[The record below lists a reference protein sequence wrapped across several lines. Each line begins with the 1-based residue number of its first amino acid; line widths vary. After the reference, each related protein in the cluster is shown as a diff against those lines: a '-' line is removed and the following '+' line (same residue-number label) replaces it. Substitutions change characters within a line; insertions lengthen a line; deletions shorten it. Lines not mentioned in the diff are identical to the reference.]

1 MIIKMNES
9 PAQIEEPANGIS
21 IVDLIKQAY
30 EKGLFKKLKCDGRK
44 NAARMDIS
52 GLDKD
57 RLIAYFDKRSEF
69 NREDNTES
77 GIHSAEFISD
87 EFDIEIF
94 DSFIQIYKLVDNESI
109 QKLTIDD
116 LQKLLSEDADLSSDM
131 YCVYRS
137 SSEGCYKEFT
147 GTKKEC
153 EQWISNNKNRF
164 PSFVR
169 LTIQSEGESPIW
181 ARDFDTSVNE
191 DVDGVGFKDSTAF
204 WYTITTRSMWDDD
217 INKRAS
223 FTDETYHSLRN
234 AMEKAREFSKTC
246 ASHVI
251 TGVEEVYAEPNMKP
265 VKTGAYWELRR
276 GEWNLITSAYG
287 STNSKSN
294 NDSKSELNEHAYDD
308 VCRKVEQ
315 EVLNGER
322 EVIAVDVDE
331 WFDMMDKYQLKE
343 LDNLTTDISQGT
355 GNVIV
360 YYGYNVNNDTVYK
373 YASY

>member
-9 PAQIEEPANGIS
+9 PAQIEAPANGIS

-109 QKLTIDD
+109 QKLTVDD
-116 LQKLLSEDADLSSDM
+116 LQKLLSED
-131 YCVYRS
+131 
-137 SSEGCYKEFT
+137 
-147 GTKKEC
+147 
-153 EQWISNNKNRF
+153 
-164 PSFVR
+164 
-169 LTIQSEGESPIW
+169 
-181 ARDFDTSVNE
+181 
-191 DVDGVGFKDSTAF
+191 VDGVEFKDSTAF
-204 WYTITTRSMWDDD
+204 WYRLTTRSMFEED
-217 INKRAS
+217 IKKRNS
-223 FTDETYHSLRN
+223 FQDYVYHSLRV
-234 AMEKAREFSKTC
+234 AMEEGFEWSKTN

-251 TGVEEVYAEPNMKP
+251 TGIEELYAEPNMKP
-265 VKTGAYWELRR
+265 VLTGAYWELRR
-276 GEWNLITSAYG
+276 GAWNLITSAYE

-294 NDSKSELNEHAYDD
+294 DDNKSELNEHAYDD

-322 EVIAVDVDE
+322 EVITVDVDE

-355 GNVIV
+355 GNVVV
-360 YYGYNVNNDTVYK
+360 YYGYNIDNDTVYK

>member
-9 PAQIEEPANGIS
+9 PAQIEAPYSGGIS

-109 QKLTIDD
+109 QKLTVDD
-116 LQKLLSEDADLSSDM
+116 LQKLLSED
-131 YCVYRS
+131 
-137 SSEGCYKEFT
+137 
-147 GTKKEC
+147 
-153 EQWISNNKNRF
+153 
-164 PSFVR
+164 
-169 LTIQSEGESPIW
+169 
-181 ARDFDTSVNE
+181 
-191 DVDGVGFKDSTAF
+191 VDGVEFKDSTAF
-204 WYTITTRSMWDDD
+204 WYTINTRSMWDDD

-246 ASHVI
+246 ASHII

-276 GEWNLITSAYG
+276 GEWNLITSAYE

-331 WFDMMDKYQLKE
+331 WFEMLDKYELKE
-343 LDNLTTDISQGT
+343 LDNLTSDLSQGT

-360 YYGYNVNNDTVYK
+360 YYGYNIDNDTVYK

>member
-1 MIIKMNES
+1 MNES
-9 PAQIEEPANGIS
+9 PAQIEASYSGGIS

-116 LQKLLSEDADLSSDM
+116 LQKLLSED
-131 YCVYRS
+131 
-137 SSEGCYKEFT
+137 
-147 GTKKEC
+147 
-153 EQWISNNKNRF
+153 
-164 PSFVR
+164 
-169 LTIQSEGESPIW
+169 
-181 ARDFDTSVNE
+181 
-191 DVDGVGFKDSTAF
+191 VDGVEFRDSTAF
-204 WYTITTRSMWDDD
+204 WYRLTTRSMWEDDMT
-217 INKRAS
+217 KRCA
-223 FTDETYHSLRN
+223 FPDYTYHSLRDAMN
-234 AMEKAREFSKTC
+234 AGKEFARDT
-246 ASHVI
+246 ASHI
-251 TGVEEVYAEPNMKP
+251 HTGIEEIYMEPNTEP
-265 VKTGAYWELRR
+265 IKTGAYWELRK
-276 GEWNLITSAYG
+276 GTFELITPALE
-287 STNSKSN
+287 SKCSQ
-294 NDSKSELNEHAYDD
+294 NDLKKSINEHAYDD
-308 VCRKVEQ
+308 ICRKVEQ

-331 WFDMMDKYQLKE
+331 WFDMMGKYQLKE

-360 YYGYNVNNDTVYK
+360 YYGYNVDNDTVYK